1 MTSLFE
7 PHRILFVGIASALSA
22 IALAGVFSDNEDAL
36 TAHARPGRD
45 DSRDAAKAR
54 LHGIVKG
61 ILSAWDRADV
71 VCLGEAHGG
80 QNDSDLRIAVVEHP
94 DFIRKVNII
103 IVECANVAHQD
114 IMDRFIL
121 EGEEM
126 SREKLRA
133 VWSDANGAD
142 VWESPI
148 YEAFLRAVRRAN
160 LAAPRQQRVRLIAG
174 DNPAEKNRGRYIR
187 ESVSREI
194 LSKGLKGLAIYGSGH
209 CECRGG
215 GFPGEL
221 EDKYPGK
228 IWSAFNFY
236 SEEGV
241 SEGRRLFGLGDE
253 PRLIPISGTE
263 KAKIPIGKMFF
274 LGQYNDPA
282 TLGDITNAI
291 VYYGNA
297 RDVVVYPNKR

>member
-1 MTSLFE
+1 
-7 PHRILFVGIASALSA
+7 
-22 IALAGVFSDNEDAL
+22 
-36 TAHARPGRD
+36 
-45 DSRDAAKAR
+45 
-54 LHGIVKG
+54 
-61 ILSAWDRADV
+61 
-71 VCLGEAHGG
+71 
-80 QNDSDLRIAVVEHP
+80 
-94 DFIRKVNII
+94 
-103 IVECANVAHQD
+103 
-114 IMDRFIL
+114 
-121 EGEEM
+121 M

-148 YEAFLRAVRRAN
+148 YEAFLRAVRRTN

-187 ESVSREI
+187 EAVSREI

-241 SEGRRLFGLGDE
+241 REGRRLFGLGDE
-253 PRLIPISGTE
+253 PRLIPISGTD
-263 KAKIPIGKMFF
+263 KAKIPIGRMFF
-274 LGQYNDPA
+274 LGRYNDPA

-291 VYYGNA
+291 VYYGNV
-297 RDVVVYPNKR
+297 REVVVHPNKR